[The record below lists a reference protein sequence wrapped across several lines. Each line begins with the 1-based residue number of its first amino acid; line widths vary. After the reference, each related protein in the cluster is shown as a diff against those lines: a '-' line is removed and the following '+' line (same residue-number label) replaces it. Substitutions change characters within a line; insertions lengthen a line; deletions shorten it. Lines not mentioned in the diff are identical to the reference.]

1 MYLCV
6 IEFLIDS
13 YMYIYCKKLFAQQQ
27 VNCIDFA
34 MYTHCM
40 YVAYTCTIQCLNL
53 SIVVHLCMSRLEV
66 SELESKLTV
75 ARKEY
80 QSFVTEDGSTAVS
93 ALPEF
98 AINDSFTLNQD
109 EAWYTLTIETRVM
122 RFIMFM

>member
-1 MYLCV
+1 MN
-6 IEFLIDS
+6 F
-13 YMYIYCKKLFAQQQ
+13 
-27 VNCIDFA
+27 IDFA

-40 YVAYTCTIQCLNL
+40 FVSYAYTCTIQYAFTYIVCL